1 LYFNNIINT
10 TVDGV
15 IVHTDYFVTFFVITD
30 SCSFFHK
37 VPCFFNRNN
46 SCQFEKSL
54 VDWMT
59 MMFLLQKTDYRQ
71 ISELRLG
78 LEMQS
83 ALLAADHISDSVLD
97 NLEELVARLGQ
108 SDDEAQ
114 STALDKELHYT
125 ILTASGNQLMIE
137 IWQALSEV
145 MDLFISDL
153 RLAIDSAP
161 ANPPGTLQSVHVAM
175 VKALRNRDKAAISHA
190 YQQHFNLISD
200 SLPA

>member
-1 LYFNNIINT
+1 
-10 TVDGV
+10 
-15 IVHTDYFVTFFVITD
+15 
-30 SCSFFHK
+30 
-37 VPCFFNRNN
+37 
-46 SCQFEKSL
+46 
-54 VDWMT
+54 
-59 MMFLLQKTDYRQ
+59 
-71 ISELRLG
+71 
-78 LEMQS
+78 
-83 ALLAADHISDSVLD
+83 
-97 NLEELVARLGQ
+97 VARLGQ